1 MILFIVGSWDDIIGF
16 AVDLYYALK
25 KYTQGTL
32 KISGGIGL
40 YPSKYPI
47 SVMAKQTGE
56 LEDAAKEMTGKN
68 AVAVFDPKYTF
79 HWTEFI
85 ETIIEEKFRI
95 LKQYLETCE
104 KERGKAFLY
113 RILDLIR
120 ATWNQEEDG
129 KINIARFAYQLARI
143 EPEKNAAEEV
153 KQIYQEFSKSMY
165 QWIKNKEE
173 AEQLEMAIY
182 LYAYL
187 TRDRRMIDGN

>member
-1 MILFIVGSWDDIIGF
+1 MIVYSGGDDLFIVGSWDDIIGF

-95 LKQYLETCE
+95 FKT
-104 KERGKAFLY
+104 
-113 RILDLIR
+113 I
-120 ATWNQEEDG
+120 
-129 KINIARFAYQLARI
+129 
-143 EPEKNAAEEV
+143 
-153 KQIYQEFSKSMY
+153 S
-165 QWIKNKEE
+165 
-173 AEQLEMAIY
+173 
-182 LYAYL
+182 
-187 TRDRRMIDGN
+187 